1 MQMLENRVSKIYFA
15 AEQLSKKD
23 SLREYAQYLM
33 ATILKVETEDFV
45 EQNLAKFL
53 TQIKFNQFFQNK
65 KTYQTE
71 LKLINQLYY
80 SGSVQLQKYKAW
92 KPRIYTN

>member
-1 MQMLENRVSKIYFA
+1 
-15 AEQLSKKD
+15 
-23 SLREYAQYLM
+23 M

-71 LKLINQLYY
+71 LKLIN
-80 SGSVQLQKYKAW
+80 
-92 KPRIYTN
+92 